1 MMETLTPLLIITPV
15 LLLLAIGIILF
26 VFAYQRRMLQHQEH
40 LRELQEL
47 RQRQLLEAA
56 LEAQEV
62 ERRRVARDLHDE
74 VGGMLALIRL
84 NIGQVERKCVD
95 NQAAAETAHRSKELL
110 DEAIHSVRRISHDLL
125 PVVLDKM
132 GLVQAINGLVHS
144 VPPESGLEVK
154 FTHNLEKDRLEA
166 RQELLIFRILQ
177 ELVNNTLKYA
187 EATRITIDLH
197 KADGK
202 LTLSYADNGKGFDYD
217 ASQPTL
223 GGGSGLGMKNMQ
235 SRVDLLNGAIN
246 FFSKLGAG
254 IKAEII
260 VPVSYITI
268 LLNTFGLLNNGL
280 LYGAAAT
287 FTCHC

>member
-1 MMETLTPLLIITPV
+1 MIETLTPLLIITPV
-15 LLLLAIGIILF
+15 LLILAIGIIVF

-47 RQRQLLEAA
+47 RQRQMLEAA
-56 LEAQEV
+56 LDAQEA

-84 NIGQVERKCVD
+84 NIGQVERKCAD
-95 NQAAAETAHRSKELL
+95 NEVAAETAHRSKELL

-132 GLVQAINGLVHS
+132 GLVQAINSLVNS
-144 VPPESGLEVK
+144 VPPDSGLEVR
-154 FTHNLEKDRLEA
+154 FTHDLEKNRLEA
-166 RQELLIFRILQ
+166 RQELLLFRILQ

-197 KADGK
+197 REGDK
-202 LTLSYADNGKGFDYD
+202 LTLHYADNGKGFEFDP
-217 ASQPTL
+217 SQNL
-223 GGGSGLGMKNMQ
+223 SVSGSGLGMKNLQ
-235 SRVDLLNGAIN
+235 NRVDLLNGVIK
-246 FFSKLGAG
+246 FFSRLGAG

-260 VPVSYITI
+260 IPVSYFLI
-268 LLNTFGLLNNGL
+268 LFYNFGVII
-280 LYGAAAT
+280 
-287 FTCHC
+287 

>member
-1 MMETLTPLLIITPV
+1 MTETLTPLLIVTPV
-15 LLLLAIGIILF
+15 LLVLALGLIVF

-84 NIGQVERKCVD
+84 NIGQVERKCAG
-95 NQAAAETAHRSKELL
+95 NQVAAETAHRSKELL
-110 DEAIHSVRRISHDLL
+110 DEAIYSVRRISHDLL

-132 GLVQAINGLVHS
+132 GLVQAINSLVGS
-144 VPPESGLEVK
+144 VPPDSGLEVK
-154 FTHNLEKDRLEA
+154 FSHNLGQDRLEA
-166 RQELLIFRILQ
+166 RQELLLFRILQ

-187 EATRITIDLH
+187 EASQITIDLH
-197 KADGK
+197 RENDK
-202 LTLSYADNGKGFDYD
+202 LTLRYTDNGKGFNFD
-217 ASQPTL
+217 ATQDIGS
-223 GGGSGLGMKNMQ
+223 GSSGLGMKNLR
-235 SRVDLLNGAIN
+235 SRVDLLNGAID

-254 IKAEII
+254 IKAEIVI
-260 VPVSYITI
+260 PIAYFLVLVYNFGV
-268 LLNTFGLLNNGL
+268 LN
-280 LYGAAAT
+280 YG
-287 FTCHC
+287 

>member
-1 MMETLTPLLIITPV
+1 MTETLTPLFIITPV
-15 LLLLAIGIILF
+15 LLVLALGLIVF

-47 RQRQLLEAA
+47 RQRQMLEAA
-56 LEAQEV
+56 LDAQEA

-95 NQAAAETAHRSKELL
+95 NAPAAETAHRSKELL

-132 GLVQAINGLVHS
+132 GLVQAINSLVHS
-144 VPPESGLEVK
+144 VPPDSGLEVK
-154 FTHNLEKDRLEA
+154 FTHNLDKDRLEA
-166 RQELLIFRILQ
+166 RQELLLFRILQ

-197 KADGK
+197 REGEK
-202 LTLSYADNGKGFDYD
+202 LTLHYADNGKGFEFD
-217 ASQPTL
+217 ASQDL
-223 GGGSGLGMKNMQ
+223 GVSGSGLGMKNLQ
-235 SRVDLLNGAIN
+235 SRVDLLNGVIK

-254 IKAEII
+254 IKAEIVI
-260 VPVSYITI
+260 PIPYFLV
-268 LLNTFGLLNNGL
+268 LLYNFGIINYGL
-280 LYGAAAT
+280 LYGVAAT
-287 FTCHC
+287 YACYC